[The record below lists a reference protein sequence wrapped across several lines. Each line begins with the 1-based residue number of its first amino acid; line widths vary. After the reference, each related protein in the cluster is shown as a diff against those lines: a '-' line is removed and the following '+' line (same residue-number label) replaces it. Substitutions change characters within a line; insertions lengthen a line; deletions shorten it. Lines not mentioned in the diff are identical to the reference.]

1 MMIVST
7 KKRIFNFILTKI
19 TEINEHYFFITQKK
33 RQNANIISHQPFLT
47 LCHII
52 WIIT

>member
-7 KKRIFNFILTKI
+7 KKRIFHFILTKK
-19 TEINEHYFFITQKK
+19 TEINEHYFFISKKK
-33 RQNANIISHQPFLT
+33 RQNANNISHKSFLT
-47 LCHII
+47 LSQII